1 MRIAVFIAHPDYA
14 ALFIGGT
21 IIKHARQGDDVA
33 VVSMSV
39 GEIGAS
45 FAQPDKSLDELA
57 AIKTGEFEAMGRVQ
71 GVKSVRV
78 LRFPDTKITNTPE
91 TRMVLVDVIREL
103 RPDLVITHWPQ
114 AGHPDIREAAQAVI
128 DACFF
133 AYLPAI
139 KTAHPAH
146 QVRKLYAFGET
157 ASSDNFDPDFFID
170 VSDVIDVKI
179 EAAGCFE
186 GMVEEISVLFS
197 KGDADPNAWT
207 NIFLAANAHWGQES
221 GVKYAEPYKELRIHG
236 LGKRALQALPA

>member
-1 MRIAVFIAHPDYA
+1 MRIAAIMAHPDYA
-14 ALFIGGT
+14 ALYIGGT

-45 FAQPDKSLDELA
+45 FTQPDKSLDELA
-57 AIKTGEFEAMGRVQ
+57 AIKTGEFEAMARVQ

-91 TRMVLVDVIREL
+91 TRLVLVDVIREL
-103 RPDLVITHWPQ
+103 KPDLVITHWPQ
-114 AGHPDIREAAQAVI
+114 AGHPDIRETAQAVI

-139 KTAHPAH
+139 QTAHPAH
-146 QVRKLYAFGET
+146 QIAKLYAFGET
-157 ASSDNFDPDFFID
+157 ASSDSFDPDILID
-170 VSDVIDVKI
+170 ISDVIDVKI
-179 EAAGCFE
+179 EAAACFE
-186 GMVEEISVLFS
+186 DMVEEISVLFA
-197 KGDADPNAWT
+197 KGDGDPNAWAS
-207 NIFLAANAHWGQES
+207 IFLGANTHWGQES

-236 LGKRALQALPA
+236 LGKHALQTLPA